1 MLCHL
6 YCTPI
11 ELRVLHGINHQGAAT
26 LAMIYDYMERVLPG
40 SFKRGTN
47 HYLTEHAYSTVVSE
61 DFWSA
66 LGAACDSGTV
76 GCAGIAAGMGGAW
89 TRSAGYP
96 VLRVSRRGGGLSIRQ
111 RPVNPENPASSG
123 AVWWLPLVIGD
134 SSGAVE
140 SASCAASST
149 SCIVGQPAGLSTGT
163 LVLNPTG
170 TGLYR
175 VEYDDYTEI
184 FSAVSAGAM
193 DRTLPMLPPISAC
206 PLFLIQGCTAFAR
219 TRSELSN
226 Y

>member
-1 MLCHL
+1 MEP
-6 YCTPI
+6 T
-11 ELRVLHGINHQGAAT
+11 NQGAAT

-47 HYLTEHAYSTVVSE
+47 SYLTEHAYSTVVSD

-66 LGAACDSGTV
+66 LGAACDSGAA

-96 VLRVSRRGGGLSIRQ
+96 VLRVSRAGGGLSVSQ

-123 AVWWLPLVIGD
+123 AIWWLPLMIGD
-134 SSGAVE
+134 SSGTVE
-140 SASCAASST
+140 AACCEASS
-149 SCIVGQPAGLSTGT
+149 SCTVETPTTGLP

-175 VEYDDYTEI
+175 VEYDDYADVLA
-184 FSAVSAGAM
+184 AVSAGTM
-193 DRTLPMLPPISAC
+193 DRTLSVLPPISTFC
-206 PLFLIQGCTAFAR
+206 CLFVTWCLC
-219 TRSELSN
+219 
-226 Y
+226 YC